1 MRAKH
6 YVLSGCILLLTVGCS
21 ISSGTED
28 LRPSNIPSTLILDTP
43 DTLVSITPSVT
54 TEATLTPTK
63 TALATSTTLL
73 KTPPPTVNP
82 SYSLQVDVIESPN
95 HEWIAQTT
103 FEQEIYKEYHV
114 TFTVSRKDG
123 TKVWTLIDYWGDGEG
138 YTYAQLH
145 QWSNDSQYSYFTGDR
160 IAGGG
165 CDFFPVDSKWQQ
177 LNVNTGQVT
186 DFLLPLG
193 RGHAISPD
201 ESTIAYAS
209 PDASLH
215 LSLYDIQSGQEEKV
229 PLPIDPNPK
238 AAQAGNIIWTPDGSA
253 VILSIATGDACN
265 SARPNFYLMR
275 VEINS
280 LDTIDLVG
288 NSTDLLRPLRFEPPN
303 HLLVR
308 DWNGYTWWIDAT
320 SGKPI
325 GAP

>member
-1 MRAKH
+1 MRANH
-6 YVLSGCILLLTVGCS
+6 YALSVCILLLTVGCS
-21 ISSGTED
+21 ISLDTED
-28 LRPSNIPSTLILDTP
+28 LRPSTVPSTPNLDTA
-43 DTLVSITPSVT
+43 DTLASITPSVT
-54 TEATLTPTK
+54 MEATHTPAK
-63 TALATSTTLL
+63 TALATPTTFLR
-73 KTPPPTVNP
+73 TPPPTVDP
-82 SYSLQVDVIESPN
+82 SYSLQVNAIESPN
-95 HEWIAQTT
+95 REWIAQTT
-103 FEQEIYKEYHV
+103 FEQETNKEYHV
-114 TFTVSRKDG
+114 KFTVSRKDG

-138 YTYAQLH
+138 YTYSQLH
-145 QWSNDSQYSYFTGDR
+145 QWSNDSQYFYFTGDR

-165 CDFFPVDSKWQQ
+165 CDFFPVDSKWQR
-177 LNVNTGQVT
+177 LDANTGQVT

-209 PDASLH
+209 PDAPLH
-215 LSLYDIQSGQEEKV
+215 LFLYDIQSGQEEKV

-238 AAQAGNIIWTPDGSA
+238 TAQAGDIIWTPDGSA
-253 VILSIATGDACN
+253 VILPIATGDACT

-288 NSTDLLRPLRFEPPN
+288 NSKDLLRPLRFEPPN
-303 HLLVR
+303 HLLIR